1 MRARATVEL
10 KVKVTVTASGL
21 LQEQPDFSLVLGG
34 PLYQMLRRTRLTGP
48 TLELLRRRVVFFVL
62 FCWVPLAVLSLLE
75 AHFLGGTK
83 VSFFRDILTHV
94 RFLVALPVL
103 ILAEIV
109 IHERIRPVVR
119 GFVERGVVTPE
130 ELPKFYAA
138 MDSAMHMRNSVIAEI
153 ALLVFVFT
161 GGIWIW
167 WHQIALNVTSWYALP
182 HDGHLNL
189 TLAGYWFAFV
199 SGPVFLFILLRWY
212 MRIMIWFWFLL
223 RVSRLKLHLLPAHP
237 DRAGGL
243 GFVGKSSFAFAP
255 LLFAQGALLAGQIAS
270 RIFYNGQSLL
280 AFKMI
285 IAGFVGFFVVAV
297 LAPLFLFTPELARAK
312 RAGLEEYGAFASTYV
327 MAFDQK
333 WLRSKGDEEQLM
345 GTGDIQSLADLGN
358 SFVVVREMRSIPFA
372 TDDVVRLLIATVAP
386 LVPLLLTIMPLEQLL
401 TQIVKLIF

>member
-1 MRARATVEL
+1 M
-10 KVKVTVTASGL
+10 TASGF
-21 LQEQPDFSLVLGG
+21 LQEPPDFSLVLGG

-62 FCWVPLAVLSLLE
+62 FCWVPLAILSLVE

-94 RFLVALPVL
+94 RFLIALPVL

-109 IHERIRPVVR
+109 IHERIRPVVK
-119 GFVERGVVTPE
+119 GFVERRVVTPE

-138 MDSAMHMRNSVIAEI
+138 IDSAMRMRNSVIAEI

-182 HDGHLNL
+182 QDGHMNL

-199 SGPVFLFILLRWY
+199 SGPIFLFILLRWY
-212 MRIMIWFWFLL
+212 MRILIWFWFLL

-280 AFKMI
+280 AFKMTI
-285 IAGFVGFFVVAV
+285 TGFVIFFVIAV
-297 LAPLFLFTPELARAK
+297 LAPLFLFTPQLARAK
-312 RAGLEEYGAFASTYV
+312 REGLEEYGAFASTYV
-327 MAFDQK
+327 MDFDQK
-333 WLRSKGDEEQLM
+333 WLRSKVDEEQLM

-358 SFVVVREMRSIPFA
+358 SFAVVREMRSIPFG
-372 TDDVVRLLIATVAP
+372 TDDVARLLIATVAP